1 MGKKDKK
8 IKVAE
13 TKAVPTP
20 QPKTIS
26 KLWIRIILAAV
37 VIIIYGNS
45 INYEFTIDD
54 NIFYA
59 RHSSVQ
65 KGIPGIGEIFSHG
78 SLEKYNGMT
87 GVQPYRPVTLTSFA
101 IQKQLFNNDPAK
113 AHLINVLLYVLLVL
127 VLFNVLLKLFPATN
141 PMVSV
146 LIVLLFAVH
155 PIHTE
160 VVCSVKS
167 QDELLSALFGLLA
180 LSYAASLVKAE
191 KYSAKYGILSMFCF
205 ALALLSKEGAF
216 AMILIFPL
224 VFWMLLSQPIKR
236 SILYS
241 LPYVGIAIIFLWVRS
256 AVLSG
261 QTQNYQ
267 NTVLE
272 NVLYNASGF
281 AEASATKMEILFLY
295 LRLLFVPW
303 QLSWDYSYNQVPLVN
318 WGSPAA
324 WIGLLL
330 YAGML
335 GFALVNIKKKPAIA
349 FGIFFYLI
357 MLVPTSNLFFLVGA
371 TLSERFLFFPSLGFV
386 IAVVFCLAQILK
398 VNITAFSGAALN
410 KFLAVCL
417 CLSVLFMALTISRA
431 GDWKS
436 NVTIFES
443 GVENAPKSSR
453 TNAALGIKYL
463 ILARQE
469 ANPQQKTAYF
479 NDAIKFSKRS
489 LDILPTN
496 KDALYNVAS
505 CYQEMNNFPEAKKAY
520 HHMLNYYPTYRSAL
534 NNLGTMFTQEN
545 KFDSAYVYLKRCY
558 DADTGFAKS
567 SQNLAIYYF
576 QSGNFEQ
583 SIQFARNAIRLQSN
597 MKISYEILIKIYQN
611 AGNRVEAEKY
621 QNLYREMLAE
631 NPEDSNEQMP

>member
-8 IKVAE
+8 TTVAA
-13 TKAVPTP
+13 TKTASAP
-20 QPKTIS
+20 QSKKIS
-26 KLWIRIILAAV
+26 KGLIRIILV
-37 VIIIYGNS
+37 VVVLILYGNS

-54 NIFYA
+54 NIFYVK
-59 RHSSVQ
+59 HSSVQ
-65 KGIPGIGEIFSHG
+65 KGIPGIAEVFTHG

-113 AHLINVLLYVLLVL
+113 AHLINVLLYVVLVL

-141 PMVSV
+141 PMVSG

-261 QTQNYQ
+261 QAQNYQ

-281 AEASATKMEILFLY
+281 AEASATKMAILFHY

-303 QLSWDYSYNQVPLVN
+303 QLSWDYSYNEVPLVN
-318 WGSPAA
+318 WSSATA

-330 YAGML
+330 YAGIL

-357 MLVPTSNLFFLVGA
+357 MLAPTSNFFFLVGA
-371 TLSERFLFFPSLGFV
+371 TLSERFLFFPSVGFV

-398 VNITAFSGAALN
+398 INVSALSGTALN
-410 KFLAVCL
+410 KFLAICVCV
-417 CLSVLFMALTISRA
+417 CVL
-431 GDWKS
+431 
-436 NVTIFES
+436 
-443 GVENAPKSSR
+443 
-453 TNAALGIKYL
+453 
-463 ILARQE
+463 
-469 ANPQQKTAYF
+469 
-479 NDAIKFSKRS
+479 
-489 LDILPTN
+489 
-496 KDALYNVAS
+496 
-505 CYQEMNNFPEAKKAY
+505 
-520 HHMLNYYPTYRSAL
+520 
-534 NNLGTMFTQEN
+534 
-545 KFDSAYVYLKRCY
+545 
-558 DADTGFAKS
+558 
-567 SQNLAIYYF
+567 
-576 QSGNFEQ
+576 
-583 SIQFARNAIRLQSN
+583 
-597 MKISYEILIKIYQN
+597 
-611 AGNRVEAEKY
+611 
-621 QNLYREMLAE
+621 
-631 NPEDSNEQMP
+631 